1 MRDIAGVPGTGK
13 TATVHA
19 VVKELKRKAED
30 GVSVLSFFFYI
41 QQGGG
46 ANNQELPPFSYV
58 EINGLKIPSPQH
70 AYTVLWEAVS
80 GVKGCSSKTALRG
93 LEGHFGRKTAGVR
106 GPRGHTLYVL
116 FPLILSTSIQMK
128 CEIRS

>member
-1 MRDIAGVPGTGK
+1 VPGTGK

-30 GVSVLSFFFYI
+30 GVSTPCVFLLSHCFFVI
-41 QQGGG
+41 KEREESDD
-46 ANNQELPPFSYV
+46 QELPPFSYV

-116 FPLILSTSIQMK
+116 SLPHSLDFHSD
-128 CEIRS
+128 EE

>member
-1 MRDIAGVPGTGK
+1 M
-13 TATVHA
+13 
-19 VVKELKRKAED
+19 KELKRKAED
-30 GVSVLSFFFYI
+30 GVSTTRVFLLSYSFFDM
-41 QQGGG
+41 QEREETD
-46 ANNQELPPFSYV
+46 NKELPPFSYV

-106 GPRGHTLYVL
+106 GPRGHTLYVT
-116 FPLILSTSIQMK
+116 FSLILSISIRMK
-128 CEIRS
+128 SER